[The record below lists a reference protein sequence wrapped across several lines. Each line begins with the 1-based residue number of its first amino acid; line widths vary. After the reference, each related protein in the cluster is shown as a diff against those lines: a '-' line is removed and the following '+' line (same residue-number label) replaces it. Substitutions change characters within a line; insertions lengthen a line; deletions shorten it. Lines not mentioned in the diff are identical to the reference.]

1 MRFLCEQCKA
11 KYQIADEKVA
21 GKTVRMKCRKCG
33 HLIEVKAEV
42 TETSVST
49 KAPQPEATG
58 ELDDAT
64 RVGVDIN
71 AMMKLSSPG
80 SVGGATTKPAAPRP
94 GAQAPRPPAK
104 PGLATS
110 LAAAKPV
117 ARTPSKPPQG
127 HMAHGGGGA
136 LAGAFQK
143 SVSKDDDASRG
154 MLEISTSSEW
164 YCAINGVPV
173 GPVRIAELR
182 RKAATGAVTEESL
195 VWQEGMEE
203 WRPLRTIPE
212 LVAIVNEGLS
222 AERPSLVT
230 PAPPNAPRPPP
241 PRAQA
246 RSVPDASPRHA
257 PASPTSPGGRSN
269 VVSLASRLA
278 TAEKLEP
285 EEIAD
290 PFAIQPLSS
299 PQTGAPLAALAVP
312 ADPFALKP
320 EGDSGS
326 MSGGIS
332 GGIGAA
338 PLIGSAAPTVVI
350 PRRQGPNWIVI
361 GMVVAFGAFG
371 AMAGFAVFFRS
382 APAQPAAT
390 IIMTAQAP
398 TTTTNTGAGPV
409 AITTDVAPS
418 QSGGDPTVVRTQ
430 TGTRPQNA
438 GGNAAAASTGTKAI
452 DPSIAA
458 LLGGP
463 GTGPSINGGGGGGSA
478 SSALSEEAIQ
488 RTVQQRSAGVKRTC
502 WERGGGTESNVNVKV
517 HLTIAATG
525 NVQNATSEG
534 NDPIVSKCIESS
546 VKNWQFPISSGPT
559 TVDIPFHFLR
569 Q

>member
-49 KAPQPEATG
+49 RAPQPDPPEGLA
-58 ELDDAT
+58 EREDAT
-64 RVGVDIN
+64 RVGMDVGS
-71 AMMKLSSPG
+71 MMKLSGHKPG
-80 SVGGATTKPAAPRP
+80 APPRP
-94 GAQAPRPPAK
+94 GAPAAPTAKPLNK

-110 LAAAKPV
+110 LASAKP
-117 ARTPSKPPQG
+117 AKPAAPKPES
-127 HMAHGGGGA
+127 A

-143 SVSKDDDASRG
+143 STKEDDRA
-154 MLEISTSSEW
+154 MIEISTSSEW

-182 RKAATGAVTEESL
+182 RKAASGAVHEDSL

-203 WRPLRTIPE
+203 WRPLKTIPE
-212 LVAIVNEGLS
+212 LVAIVHEGLS
-222 AERPSLVT
+222 ADRPSLVT
-230 PAPPNAPRPPP
+230 PQPPQQQQRQSSPPTPAPPAQMRERMKSSPPGALREAP
-241 PRAQA
+241 
-246 RSVPDASPRHA
+246 
-257 PASPTSPGGRSN
+257 GRSN
-269 VVSLASRLA
+269 VIPLAGRLA

-285 EEIAD
+285 FSD
-290 PFAIQPLSS
+290 PFAPPAS
-299 PQTGAPLAALAVP
+299 APAVAALDMP
-312 ADPFALKP
+312 TT
-320 EGDSGS
+320 SGV
-326 MSGGIS
+326 
-332 GGIGAA
+332 
-338 PLIGSAAPTVVI
+338 AAPTVVI
-350 PRRQGPNWIVI
+350 PRKQGPNWIVI

-371 AMAGFAVFFRS
+371 ATAGIAVFFKS
-382 APAQPAAT
+382 APAQPAPT
-390 IIMTAQAP
+390 IYMTAQQQP
-398 TTTTNTGAGPV
+398 TGTAAQANNGTNDIGK
-409 AITTDVAPS
+409 IEI
-418 QSGGDPTVVRTQ
+418 DPTSPQATVRTGGGVRP
-430 TGTRPQNA
+430 TGTT
-438 GGNAAAASTGTKAI
+438 AATSSGKVV

-463 GTGPSINGGGGGGSA
+463 GTGPSIGGNGVGGSA

-517 HLTIAATG
+517 HLVIAATG
-525 NVQNATSEG
+525 NVQSSSAEG
-534 NDPIVSKCIESS
+534 NDPIVSKCIENS
-546 VKNWQFPISSGPT
+546 VKNWSFPVSSGST

>member
-49 KAPQPEATG
+49 KAPQPDG
-58 ELDDAT
+58 EIDDST
-64 RVGVDIN
+64 RVGMDV
-71 AMMKLSSPG
+71 ASMMKLSPG
-80 SVGGATTKPAAPRP
+80 APTKPQAPRPGAGSSATAATTKPA
-94 GAQAPRPPAK
+94 
-104 PGLATS
+104 LATS
-110 LAAAKPV
+110 LAAAKP
-117 ARTPSKPPQG
+117 ARPSRPPQSS
-127 HMAHGGGGA
+127 A

-143 SVSKDDDASRG
+143 SVGTSKDEG
-154 MLEISTSSEW
+154 LHEISTSSEW
-164 YCAINGVPV
+164 YVAINGVPV

-182 RKAATGAVTEESL
+182 RKASTGAVNEESL

-212 LVAIVNEGLS
+212 LVAIVHEGLS

-230 PAPPNAPRPPP
+230 PAPHAAAPKPP
-241 PRAQA
+241 PRASS
-246 RSVPDASPRHA
+246 RPEPTPRPGPA
-257 PASPTSPGGRSN
+257 PAPRSN

-285 EEIAD
+285 EEVAD
-290 PFAIQPLSS
+290 PFAIKP
-299 PQTGAPLAALAVP
+299 AAAL
-312 ADPFALKP
+312 ADPFALAKP
-320 EGDSGS
+320 ELMTAEATSPPHTGV
-326 MSGGIS
+326 
-332 GGIGAA
+332 
-338 PLIGSAAPTVVI
+338 AAPTVVI
-350 PRRQGPNWIVI
+350 PRKQGPNWVVI

-371 AMAGFAVFFRS
+371 ATAGVAVFFKQ
-382 APAQPAAT
+382 APQPAAT
-390 IIMTAQAP
+390 IIMTAQTPAAQ
-398 TTTTNTGAGPV
+398 TSSTGPLA
-409 AITTDVAPS
+409 AATDVATA
-418 QSGGDPTVVRTQ
+418 QVGGDPVVIRNQ
-430 TGTRPQNA
+430 TTGSGGTRPATTAA
-438 GGNAAAASTGTKAI
+438 GTASTGKTV

-463 GTGPSINGGGGGGSA
+463 GGGPSIGGSGAGGSA
-478 SSALSEEAIQ
+478 TSALSEEAIQ

-517 HLTIAATG
+517 HLIIAATG
-525 NVQNATSEG
+525 NVQSASAEG
-534 NDPIVSKCIESS
+534 NDPVVSKCIETS
-546 VKNWQFPISSGPT
+546 VRNWQFPVSSGST